1 MPSLISGFE
10 YDVFISYR
18 HKDNLP
24 TSGIGKHGNDGW
36 VTEFVANLKR
46 ELQATFKEDVNVY
59 FDVNPQDGLL
69 ETHNVEKSLEGK
81 IKSVILIPIISQ
93 TYCDEKSFAW
103 QYEFCAFNKLAKED
117 SFGRD
122 IKLRNGNVAC
132 RILPVKIHELDPE
145 DIKLLETEL
154 GGVLRSVEFIYKESG
169 VNRPLRA
176 NERGPGKDQGLTTYR
191 NQVNKVANSIKEIIY
206 ALKNPPSI
214 SGEKFQQTTAGVSP
228 TTRKS
233 VNKRVILAA
242 ALILV
247 TLILI
252 GIGYFQFYKVNSVS
266 ASAITEK
273 SIAVLPF
280 DDLSPGGDQEW
291 FSDGLSEELLNRLA
305 QLPDL
310 KVTARTSSF
319 YFKDKKAT
327 VPEIAMKLGVVYVVE
342 GSVRKIENQFR
353 ITAQLIRAK
362 DGFHMWSQ
370 NYDRPA
376 EDLFK
381 IQDEIAEGIARALVS
396 KITAVN
402 EGQRKTSSD
411 EAYRLYLKGRFFWD
425 KRTSESFDS
434 AESYYSRA
442 LEIDPNYALAYTG
455 LADCYT
461 FTNNRKGL
469 VRLQLVPIAQSYIKK
484 ALAIDS
490 NLAEALTTQAF
501 IQSHFEYDWRG
512 AIPILQKAIDLNP
525 NYPSAHLYLGNIWF
539 AIGETEKGLQETN
552 KALEL
557 DPLSPSIN
565 WVLAR
570 NFYYAKSYDLA
581 LSQLQKT
588 LAINKYSLA
597 EFYVSLCYM
606 QKKDYAKALENFNNY
621 GSTPSMGLIAE
632 EGSLMIINC
641 HALSGETEKAK
652 AELRE
657 FLKQKPNPNPYWL
670 SILYVTLGDFDN
682 AMIELERGYDM
693 RVIHMMHINV
703 NPHFDPLRK
712 DPRFM
717 ALIKK
722 MNF

>member
-24 TSGIGKHGNDGW
+24 TTGISEHANDGW

-59 FDVNPQDGLL
+59 FDVSPRDGLL

-103 QYEFCAFNKLAKED
+103 QNEFCAFNKLAKED

-145 DIKLLETEL
+145 DVKLLETEL

-176 NERGPGKDQGLTTYR
+176 NENSPGKNQGQTIYR
-191 NQVNKVANSIKEIIY
+191 NQVNKVANSIKDIIY
-206 ALKNPPSI
+206 ALKNPASTSDQKVQQSI
-214 SGEKFQQTTAGVSP
+214 VDTSQKTQKP
-228 TTRKS
+228 I
-233 VNKRVILAA
+233 NKKILLSA
-242 ALILV
+242 ALLLSILV
-247 TLILI
+247 LT
-252 GIGYFQFYKVNSVS
+252 GIGYFQFSKINDISPS
-266 ASAITEK
+266 AVTEK

-319 YFKDKKAT
+319 YFKGKDAT
-327 VPEIAMKLGVVYVVE
+327 VPEIALKLGVVYVVE
-342 GSVRKIENQFR
+342 GSVRRIENQFR

-376 EDLFK
+376 EDIFK

-396 KITAVN
+396 KITAVT
-402 EGQRKTSSD
+402 ESQGKTSSD

-425 KRTSESFDS
+425 KRTAESYDS

-442 LEIDPNYALAYTG
+442 LELDPNYALAYAG

-469 VRLQLVPIAQSYIKK
+469 TRLQLVPIAQSYIKK

-501 IQSHFEYDWRG
+501 ILSHFEYDWRG

-525 NYPSAHLYLGNIWF
+525 NYPSAHLYLGNVWF
-539 AIGETEKGLQETN
+539 AIGETEKGIQETN

-570 NFYYAKSYDLA
+570 NYYYSKSYDLA
-581 LSQLQKT
+581 LAQLHKT
-588 LAINKYSLA
+588 LAIQKYALA
-597 EFYVSLCYM
+597 EAYVGLCYM
-606 QKKDYAKALENFNNY
+606 QKKDYTRAIEIFNKSVLSIRS
-621 GSTPSMGLIAE
+621 GFISE
-632 EGSLMIINC
+632 EPQLMIFNC
-641 HALSGETEKAK
+641 HALSGEIEKAK
-652 AELRE
+652 VELRE
-657 FLKQKPNPNPYWL
+657 YLKQTPMPNPYWL
-670 SILYVTLGDFDN
+670 SVLYVTLGDFDN
-682 AMIELERGYDM
+682 AMIQLERGYDIK
-693 RVIHMMHINV
+693 VIHMMHINV
-703 NPHFDPLRK
+703 NPHFDPMRK

>member
-24 TSGIGKHGNDGW
+24 TTGISEHANDGW

-59 FDVNPQDGLL
+59 FDVSPRDGLL

-103 QYEFCAFNKLAKED
+103 QNEFCAFNKLAKED

-145 DIKLLETEL
+145 DVKLLETEL

-176 NERGPGKDQGLTTYR
+176 NENSPGKNQGQTIYR
-191 NQVNKVANSIKEIIY
+191 NQVNKVANSIKDIIY
-206 ALKNPPSI
+206 ALKNPASTSDQKVQQSI
-214 SGEKFQQTTAGVSP
+214 VDTSQKTQKP
-228 TTRKS
+228 I
-233 VNKRVILAA
+233 NKKILLSA
-242 ALILV
+242 ALLLSILV
-247 TLILI
+247 LT
-252 GIGYFQFYKVNSVS
+252 GIGYFQFSKINDISPS
-266 ASAITEK
+266 AVTEK

-319 YFKDKKAT
+319 YFKGKDAT
-327 VPEIAMKLGVVYVVE
+327 VPEIALKLGVVYVVE
-342 GSVRKIENQFR
+342 GSVRRIENQFR

-376 EDLFK
+376 EDIFK

-396 KITAVN
+396 KITAVT
-402 EGQRKTSSD
+402 ESQGKTSSD

-425 KRTSESFDS
+425 KRTAESYDS

-442 LEIDPNYALAYTG
+442 LELDPNYALAYAG

-469 VRLQLVPIAQSYIKK
+469 TRLQLVPIAQSYIKK

-501 IQSHFEYDWRG
+501 ILSHFEYDWRG
-512 AIPILQKAIDLNP
+512 AMPILQKAIDLNP
-525 NYPSAHLYLGNIWF
+525 NYPSAHLYLGNVWF
-539 AIGETEKGLQETN
+539 AIGETEKGIQETN

-570 NFYYAKSYDLA
+570 NYYYSKSYDLA
-581 LSQLQKT
+581 LVQLHKT
-588 LAINKYSLA
+588 LAIQKYALA
-597 EFYVSLCYM
+597 EAYVGLCYM
-606 QKKDYAKALENFNNY
+606 QKKDYTRAIEIFNKSVLSIRS
-621 GSTPSMGLIAE
+621 GFISE
-632 EGSLMIINC
+632 EPQLMIFNC
-641 HALSGETEKAK
+641 HALSGEIEKAK
-652 AELRE
+652 VELRE
-657 FLKQKPNPNPYWL
+657 YLKQTPMPNPYWL
-670 SILYVTLGDFDN
+670 SVLYVTLGDFDN
-682 AMIELERGYDM
+682 AMIQLERGYDIK
-693 RVIHMMHINV
+693 VIHMMHINV
-703 NPHFDPLRK
+703 NPHFDPMRK